1 MYEEESKETIH
12 IRVLCMMHVWCV
24 YACRTNASFFLSIDY
39 SLGLFFLSSTS
50 MLLYFFFSLA
60 YALLIEASNFTRYPD
75 GMISTVYFKINT

>member
-12 IRVLCMMHVWCV
+12 VRVLCMMHVWCV

-50 MLLYFFFSLA
+50 MLLYFFFSRLRA
-60 YALLIEASNFTRYPD
+60 FNRGVQLHP
-75 GMISTVYFKINT
+75 IS

>member
-12 IRVLCMMHVWCV
+12 VRVLCMMHVWCV

-39 SLGLFFLSSTS
+39 SLGLFFSRPPPCS
-50 MLLYFFFSLA
+50 YIFFSLA

-75 GMISTVYFKINT
+75 GISTVYLKINT